1 MSEPSLRKVL
11 VLRLSSIGDV
21 ILATPMLRAIKR
33 RFPECLVDMVTRREF
48 GELLTGNP
56 HIDRLHLLDTAEG
69 RAGLRALNLAL
80 MSERYDAVFDLHN
93 NFRSRTIRN
102 GLSSNV
108 HIIRKRGVR
117 RLLLY
122 RFKWNTYREIVPV
135 PERYMETTARYGV
148 KADAEGPRLYPDDGT
163 RLSARL
169 KLRAAGADPARPSVG
184 LCPGAMHF
192 TKRWPAEHFVG
203 LARLLVAEGERL
215 LLLGGTADHEAAA
228 AIARLAPE
236 HITDLTGR
244 LTLMET
250 AAAMEYCRV
259 VVANDSGLMH
269 MATAMSRPVVA
280 LFGGTVREFGFF
292 PYHASSV
299 VLEVEGLRCRPCSHI
314 GRDRCPEGHF
324 ACLRGIVPGD
334 VVTAIRTHLPAP

>member
-1 MSEPSLRKVL
+1 MSAPSLRKVL
-11 VLRLSSIGDV
+11 VIRLSSIGDV
-21 ILATPMLRAIKR
+21 ILATPMLRALR
-33 RFPECLVDMVTRREF
+33 RTHPECVVDMVTRREF

-56 HIDRLHLLDTAEG
+56 HIDRLHLLDIAEG

-80 MSERYDAVFDLHN
+80 MEERYDAVFDLHN

-102 GLSSNV
+102 GLSSRV
-108 HIIRKRGVR
+108 HIIRKRTVR

-135 PERYMETTARYGV
+135 PERYIATAARYGV
-148 KADAEGPRLYPDDGT
+148 KADAEGARLYPDDGT

-169 KLRAAGADPARPSVG
+169 KLRAAGADPARPSIG

-192 TKRWPAEHFVG
+192 TKRWPVEQFAE
-203 LARLLVAEGERL
+203 LARLLVAEGEHI
-215 LLLGGTADHEAAA
+215 LLLGGAADHEAAA
-228 AIARLAPE
+228 AIMRVAPE
-236 HITDLTGR
+236 HITDMTGR

-250 AAAMEYCRV
+250 AAAMDCCQV

-269 MATAMSRPVVA
+269 MATAMARPVLA
-280 LFGGTVREFGFF
+280 LFGSTVEEFGFF

-299 VLEVEGLRCRPCSHI
+299 VLEIDDLYCRPCSHI
-314 GRDRCPEGHF
+314 GRDHCPKGHF
-324 ACLRGIVPGD
+324 ACLRGIAPEGV
-334 VVTAIRTHLPAP
+334 AAALRTLLPVK